1 MFNVVIFE
9 ILKVF
14 QVVFWLQGETI
25 LGEPDQILK
34 LGRTELP
41 YSVFLEYIFA
51 LGESTYK

>member
-1 MFNVVIFE
+1 MQF
-9 ILKVF
+9 LKYVLSF
-14 QVVFWLQGETI
+14 QGETI